1 MYYYNIHDIIKL
13 KSEINLQELEYF
25 VSKEFTEPDIT
36 LSVNSFSRDP
46 DMSKMR
52 TKRKLIA
59 KNFES
64 GSKSYEIKYTEH
76 FGRSG
81 AQFQINVD
89 CNKLEI
95 LINELISKSKH
106 VTYVNLIEPLLRFLF
121 LSKGYILLHSACMST
136 PDGIGFFLSAPP
148 DTGKTT
154 TVIKCVKKG
163 FSFLSDDMTIISL
176 PNQAL
181 CFPKSMTISAHTYK
195 TAIDALSVEQ
205 KQDGANESN
214 DKKGMRIRSLIHSKT
229 GRSLMHKL
237 ADHNVPIF
245 TINTIGQTKIKPPK
259 YHIRDIIKEAKIQ
272 DKTMINFLF
281 FLEKGEEGQNVE
293 KMEKISTDD
302 ALKRAI
308 ENSDDAFLFPPYSD
322 LIKYVRFEGK
332 TAYDLLEDEKKMMRE
347 LLLGIECHVL
357 KSSGRRWTEMIL
369 QKFIQ

>member
-25 VSKEFTEPDIT
+25 TSKEFSEPDIT

-59 KNFES
+59 KDFGS

-76 FGRSG
+76 FGRCG

-89 CNKLEI
+89 WNKLQI

-163 FSFLSDDMTIISL
+163 LSFLSDDMTIISL

-195 TAIDALSVEQ
+195 TAIDAQSVEQ

-214 DKKGMRIRSLIHSKT
+214 DKKGMRIRSVIHSKT

-272 DKTMINFLF
+272 EKTMISFLF
-281 FLEKGEEGQNVE
+281 FLEKGEEGKNVE
-293 KMEKISTDD
+293 KVDKISTDD

-322 LIKYVRFEGK
+322 LIKYVRIEGK
-332 TAYDLLEDEKKMMRE
+332 TAYDLLEEEKKMMRE
-347 LLLGIECHVL
+347 LLSGIECNVL

-369 QKFIQ
+369 QKFNQ